1 MLKFTTALIIG
12 LLLLL
17 GSNLR
22 AQLLPAEA
30 PPPQEV
36 IVRVESVPASQPA
49 TRPTTAKLPDEKLLD
64 ALANTKLGKMIRG
77 EEKINLDS
85 IWEPRFW
92 LETGRD
98 LFLTI
103 LAFVPRVIA
112 CFLFLLVFYLL
123 YRGIRKLAVRK
134 MKDDN
139 VDTSIRDMIGGLLKW
154 TIMGFGV
161 VIACNQLGIPILAM
175 LTGVSIIGLA
185 VGFAAQ
191 ETLANFIAGIVIFI
205 DRPFKV
211 GDWVEVD
218 GQEGAV
224 TRVTFRS
231 TRFTNLDG
239 DVVVMPNTAMLQHRI
254 INKTT
259 NPVTRVNV
267 PIGIAYSASIDDARA
282 VLLNTLKDDKRIVP
296 RPEPEVVVRACA
308 DSSVNLML
316 HFWIREE
323 RYEDAMVWE
332 YLEKC
337 KNALDAAGIAIPF
350 PHVQVMLES
359 TPAIEQLAGGAKPTR
374 N

>member
-1 MLKFTTALIIG
+1 MLRFAIALVVG
-12 LLLLL
+12 LLAFVPT
-17 GSNLR
+17 SR
-22 AQLLPAEA
+22 AQNAQAQQQQQQTAAAEQTPQ
-30 PPPQEV
+30 PPPE
-36 IVRVESVPASQPA
+36 PASQPA
-49 TRPTTAKLPDEKLLD
+49 TTQPKKSLLQ
-64 ALANTKLGKMIRG
+64 ALNDTYVGKVIRG
-77 EEKINLDS
+77 EEEIDLNKVKNY
-85 IWEPRFW
+85 EFW
-92 LETGRD
+92 VTIVWD
-98 LFLTI
+98 LAKTI
-103 LAFVPRVIA
+103 LAFIPRIVA
-112 CFLFLLVFYLL
+112 CFLFLAVFYLL
-123 YRGIRKLAVRK
+123 YRGIRRLAVRK

-161 VIACNQLGIPILAM
+161 VIACNQLGIPIVAM

-191 ETLANFIAGIVIFI
+191 ETLANFIAGIVIFL
-205 DRPFKV
+205 DKPFKV

-267 PIGIAYSASIDDARA
+267 PIGIAYDASIDAARKA
-282 VLLNTLKDDKRIVP
+282 LLGTLAGDKRVVP
-296 RPEPEVVVRACA
+296 RPEPEVVVRECA

-332 YLEKC
+332 YLEKS
-337 KNALDAAGIAIPF
+337 KKALDAAGIAIPF
-350 PHVQVMLES
+350 PHMQVMLES
-359 TPAIEQLAGGAKPTR
+359 TPAIEQLAGGGTTPGR

>member
-1 MLKFTTALIIG
+1 MFRCAIAIIVGLMLFVAPTAKG
-12 LLLLL
+12 QDV
-17 GSNLR
+17 G
-22 AQLLPAEA
+22 QLEQAA
-30 PPPQEV
+30 VTVDPPPPTSE
-36 IVRVESVPASQPA
+36 
-49 TRPTTAKLPDEKLLD
+49 PTTQATTQPTGKRSFVNAMMD
-64 ALANTKLGKMIRG
+64 TYLGKVVRG
-77 EEKINLDS
+77 EEEINFTKVKDYEFWVTI
-85 IWEPRFW
+85 IW
-92 LETGRD
+92 D
-98 LFLTI
+98 LVKTVLS
-103 LAFVPRVIA
+103 FVPRIIA
-112 CFLFLLVFYLL
+112 CFLFLGVFYLI
-123 YRGIRKLAVRK
+123 YRGLRKLATRK

-161 VIACNQLGIPILAM
+161 VIACNQLGIPIVAM

-191 ETLANFIAGIVIFI
+191 ETLANFIAGIVIFL
-205 DRPFKV
+205 DKPFRV

-239 DVVVMPNTAMLQHRI
+239 DVVVMPNTAMLQHMI
-254 INKTT
+254 INKST

-267 PIGIAYSASIDDARA
+267 PIGIAYSESIDRAREI
-282 VLLNTLKDDKRIVP
+282 LLGTLKGDHRVVSK
-296 RPEPEVVVRACA
+296 PEPEVAVRACA

-316 HFWIREE
+316 HFWIKEE

-337 KNALDAAGIAIPF
+337 KKALDEAGVSIPF
-350 PHVQVMLES
+350 PHMQLMLEK
-359 TPAIEQLAGGAKPTR
+359 TPAIEALAKGRDMKME
-374 N
+374 